1 MLTNQ
6 LNNILDS
13 LSGLNFEISLAAGAL
28 ILLMVGLVWNQTLV
42 SRVTYV
48 VIILVAMWL
57 VQVDGVSGFL
67 FDETLVTDSMGQIMK
82 LLFGVTSLWI
92 VFFPT
97 AEKHRSEYYFLILS
111 LILGS
116 TLMLSVNHLLVIY
129 LAVELTSFSAYMLTN
144 FNFRKGAFEAGM
156 KYLIFGGVTSALA
169 LYGMSLIYG
178 FTGTLSLSEM
188 DLHLT
193 GDPVLL
199 NVGIL
204 LFIGGVLFKVSAVP
218 FHIWVPSA
226 YQVAP
231 TDAVMVLSV
240 VPKLGGFV
248 LLHRILMTV
257 GVQELYWLYV
267 TISVIGI
274 FTIVLGTLGALGQT
288 NVKRMIAYGAI
299 AHSGF
304 ILVTLLIPFENGAV
318 AFAWY
323 AVVYAMMNVAVFY
336 LVSVFEIHGKTEIS
350 HFSGL
355 SKTEAYMG
363 GLMVVVMIAL
373 IGLPPTVGFTA
384 KFYLFTVMW
393 DWYQQV
399 GDPVMLTYLIVAILS
414 VIFSLF
420 FYLKIPYFFFL
431 KQEKS
436 DLQVGIPVSQRIIA
450 TIFTSGLL
458 WFFFRPEILNN
469 IAEIIKFLD
478 W

>member
-13 LSGLNFEISLAAGAL
+13 LEGLSFEISLAVGAL
-28 ILLMVGLVWNQTLV
+28 ILLMAGLIWKQALV
-42 SRVTYV
+42 SQVIYV
-48 VIILVAMWL
+48 MVLLGAMWM
-57 VQVDGVSGFL
+57 VRVDAVSGFL
-67 FDETLVTDSMGQIMK
+67 FGDTLATDSMGQIMK
-82 LLFGVTSLWI
+82 LLFGITSLWV

-97 AEKHRSEYYFLILS
+97 TGTYRSEYYFLMLS
-111 LILGS
+111 LVLGS

-144 FNFRKGAFEAGM
+144 FNFGKRAFEAGM
-156 KYLIFGGVTSALA
+156 KYLIFGGVSSALA
-169 LYGMSLIYG
+169 LYGMSLVYG
-178 FTGTLSLSEM
+178 YTGTLSLSEM

-204 LFIGGVLFKVSAVP
+204 LFIGGILFKVSAVP

-226 YQVAP
+226 YQEAP

-248 LLHRILMTV
+248 LLHRIFMTV
-257 GVQELYWLYV
+257 EIQELYWLYV

-274 FTIVLGTLGALGQT
+274 STIVLGTLGALGQT
-288 NVKRMIAYGAI
+288 NVKRLIAYGAI

-304 ILVTLLIPFENGAV
+304 LLVTLLIPFENGAV

-323 AVVYAMMNVAVFY
+323 AVVYALMNVAVFY
-336 LVSVFEIHGKTEIS
+336 LVSVFEFHGKTEIS

-355 SKTEAYMG
+355 SKAEAYMG
-363 GLMVVVMIAL
+363 GLIVIVMIAL

-399 GDPVMLTYLIVAILS
+399 GDPLMLTYLIVAILS

-420 FYLKIPYFFFL
+420 FYLKIPYFYFL
-431 KQEKS
+431 KQENS
-436 DLQVGIPVSQRIIA
+436 ELQVRISVSQRIIA
-450 TIFTSGLL
+450 TIFTFGLL

>member
-97 AEKHRSEYYFLILS
+97 AEKHRSEYYFLILY

-204 LFIGGVLFKVSAVP
+204 LFIG
-218 FHIWVPSA
+218 
-226 YQVAP
+226 
-231 TDAVMVLSV
+231 
-240 VPKLGGFV
+240 
-248 LLHRILMTV
+248 
-257 GVQELYWLYV
+257 
-267 TISVIGI
+267 
-274 FTIVLGTLGALGQT
+274 
-288 NVKRMIAYGAI
+288 
-299 AHSGF
+299 
-304 ILVTLLIPFENGAV
+304 
-318 AFAWY
+318 
-323 AVVYAMMNVAVFY
+323 
-336 LVSVFEIHGKTEIS
+336 
-350 HFSGL
+350 
-355 SKTEAYMG
+355 
-363 GLMVVVMIAL
+363 
-373 IGLPPTVGFTA
+373 
-384 KFYLFTVMW
+384 
-393 DWYQQV
+393 
-399 GDPVMLTYLIVAILS
+399 
-414 VIFSLF
+414 
-420 FYLKIPYFFFL
+420 
-431 KQEKS
+431 
-436 DLQVGIPVSQRIIA
+436 
-450 TIFTSGLL
+450 
-458 WFFFRPEILNN
+458 
-469 IAEIIKFLD
+469 
-478 W
+478 